1 MPTYTKA
8 PLSSAISGE
17 QIQITGSGIA
27 QLTTIHASVDSAYDE
42 VWLYATNTSNADV
55 QMVLTWA
62 NTGVGDQMY
71 ATIPYKAGRS
81 LIIDGKLLSGT
92 ANSVKAYAA
101 TGNAIN
107 VDGFVN
113 RIT

>member
-42 VWLYATNTSNADV
+42 VWLYATNTSDADV

-62 NTGVGDQMY
+62 NTGVRDQMY

-101 TGNAIN
+101 AGNAIN